1 MILGCAPGV
10 HEAFH
15 QVRLEVMEIHEPDKQ
30 VHVTVF
36 PRSVSALASEQ
47 GSESDL
53 NSVRTCF
60 FPTCE
65 TSILLDYSTGMQWD
79 NEREEPYLVLNAE
92 IRITPPRQSDVDAW
106 VLLLAFLD

>member
-36 PRSVSALASEQ
+36 PAIGVSFSFRT
-47 GSESDL
+47 GGDL
-53 NSVRTCF
+53 S
-60 FPTCE
+60 
-65 TSILLDYSTGMQWD
+65 
-79 NEREEPYLVLNAE
+79 
-92 IRITPPRQSDVDAW
+92 RI
-106 VLLLAFLD
+106 